1 MDKLFNIT
9 IIIIKD
15 QFNKNLL
22 GIDQTK
28 HAAL

>member
-1 MDKLFNIT
+1 MDKLFN

>member
-1 MDKLFNIT
+1 MDKLFNI